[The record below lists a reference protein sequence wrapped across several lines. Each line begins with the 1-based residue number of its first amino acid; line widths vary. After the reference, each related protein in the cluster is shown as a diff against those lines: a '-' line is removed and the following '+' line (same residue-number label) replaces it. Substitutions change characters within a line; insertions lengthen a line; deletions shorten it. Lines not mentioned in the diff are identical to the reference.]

1 MTQFAIVIDPITD
14 DAETADSCIVR
25 CAGTEIYI
33 DDYTVVRALYDC
45 PSAESYGDGSYMI
58 SVEDFDEIIGEAL

>member
-1 MTQFAIVIDPITD
+1 
-14 DAETADSCIVR
+14 
-25 CAGTEIYI
+25 
-33 DDYTVVRALYDC
+33 VVRALYDC